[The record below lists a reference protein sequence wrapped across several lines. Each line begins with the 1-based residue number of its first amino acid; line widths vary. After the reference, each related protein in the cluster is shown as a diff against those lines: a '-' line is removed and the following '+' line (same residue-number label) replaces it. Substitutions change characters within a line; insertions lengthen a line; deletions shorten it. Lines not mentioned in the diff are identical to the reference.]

1 MFKILLVDDERG
13 ISEGLQF
20 ILQSAGEEWE
30 IAGIAEDGQEGFEM
44 AMEKHPDIIISDVRM
59 PIMDGLAMI
68 EKLQD
73 AGSSAKCI
81 LLSGYSDFEYA
92 RQGIRLG
99 VKFYICKPVEEEE
112 LFEVMEN
119 ICREITAE
127 RSEKRQLMNLKH
139 QVADFEKSKKE
150 MQLFRVLTGEKKE
163 EAEGILTEYG
173 IPVDASAYL
182 VALWECNGRD
192 FSFRQY
198 FEELEEEARIRLCGY
213 VCMKIVRISDIRAA
227 VIVTECDSLREE
239 QFADQ
244 LSYVKEKMEEKY
256 DIPVS
261 IGVGS
266 IEDSYKKIAAS
277 FENAGIALNNKV
289 IQGIGSIICYSQMA
303 RGACSR
309 VMLTE
314 EEITELESAL
324 NEGDDAACKRVV
336 RKMFKKIRQQEG
348 VTLYDLQMQ
357 SMNLILA
364 GMRTMPFMQFQL
376 NEYVGRN
383 ILSLESISRFHTIE
397 QLENWMTN
405 IMAGIM
411 EIRRSQDD
419 NRRQDVIGQI
429 KDYIKAHYTK
439 EISLN
444 ELAGKFFLNPYY
456 LSQMFKKKTGMT
468 YQSYVTSLRVER
480 AKQLFREK
488 DYKVYE
494 VCELVGYSDTAYF
507 SKVFERA
514 EGCRPSEYR
523 RLISERQ
530 GAGKRQADI

>member
-1 MFKILLVDDERG
+1 MFTILLVDDERG
-13 ISEGLQF
+13 ISEGLRF
-20 ILQSAGEEWE
+20 ILQSAGKDWK

-44 AMEKHPDIIISDVRM
+44 AVEKNPDIIISDVRM

-68 EKLQD
+68 EKLQS
-73 AGSSAKCI
+73 AGSSAKYI

-99 VKFYICKPVEEEE
+99 VKFYICKPVEEKE
-112 LFEVMEN
+112 LFEAMDK
-119 ICREITAE
+119 ICAEIVEE
-127 RSEKRQLMNLKH
+127 RNERQQLMNLKH

-150 MQLFRVLTGEKKE
+150 IQLFRLLTGEMRAE
-163 EAEGILTEYG
+163 EAKTVLAEYM
-173 IPVDASAYL
+173 IPTDAVSFF

-192 FSFRQY
+192 FLSREY
-198 FEELEEEARIRLCGY
+198 FEELKKEAAMRLREYTC
-213 VCMKIVRISDIRAA
+213 VEIVRISGIRAA
-227 VIVTECDSLREE
+227 VVIAEYDMLQEE
-239 QFADQ
+239 QLAGK
-244 LSYVKEKMEEKY
+244 LSVLKEYMEEKY
-256 DIPVS
+256 DTPVS
-261 IGVGS
+261 IGIGNAK
-266 IEDSYKKIAAS
+266 DSYKEIADS
-277 FENAGIALNNKV
+277 YENAAIALNNKV

-303 RGACSR
+303 KGACSR
-309 VMLTE
+309 VTMTE
-314 EEITELESAL
+314 EEITELERAL
-324 NEGDDAACKRVV
+324 NEGNDAACKRIV
-336 RKMFKKIRQQEG
+336 RKMFQKIRQQEG
-348 VTLYDLQMQ
+348 LTLFDLQMQ

-405 IMAGIM
+405 IMTGIM
-411 EIRRSQDD
+411 EIRQSQDA
-419 NRRQDVIGQI
+419 NKRQDAIRQI

-494 VCELVGYSDTAYF
+494 VCEMVGYSDTAYF
-507 SKVFERA
+507 SKVFEKA
-514 EGCRPSEYR
+514 EGCKPSEYR
-523 RLISERQ
+523 RMIRGE
-530 GAGKRQADI
+530 I